1 MLPALCLHPRA
12 KREGHNGWT
21 LLCGIGIARR
31 GNGMGHFWAQL
42 YSGINMRAKATGLQ
56 KEGFLR
62 QCLIQTWQGG
72 SKAYVAA

>member
-42 YSGINMRAKATGLQ
+42 YSGITRQQGLKRKAS
-56 KEGFLR
+56 
-62 QCLIQTWQGG
+62 CDSAS
-72 SKAYVAA
+72 SKPGKA